1 MKEIGDANLKSTHP
15 NRRVKANIAA
25 AAEEGLVDVE
35 VIKSENQVEYH
46 QQQIEYLQNQI
57 EYHRQ
62 QIGNLQLT
70 DTDHILKFC

>member
-1 MKEIGDANLKSTHP
+1 MG
-15 NRRVKANIAA
+15 NIAA

-35 VIKSENQVEYH
+35 VIKSENQIEYH

-57 EYHRQ
+57 EYHLQ

-70 DTDHILKFC
+70 AMDTMMKFC